1 MKLIKKY
8 ALQQIFITLFIYFL
22 TPSLAAQEIR
32 MINVPDPNFR
42 VMLGIDGIHFD
53 TENNITNPEKAA
65 QMKRMELPELN
76 ISNLSGIEAFTSLQ
90 YLWCGN
96 NKLVVLDLS
105 SNTSLIELYVS
116 GNQLT
121 DLDISKNTSLIELNV
136 MGNQLTDLDISK
148 NTSLIELNVMG
159 NQLTDLDISKNTS
172 LTALFCDNNQLATLD
187 VSKNRNLVFLT
198 CANNKLRQLDLSQNH
213 KLLDLQYG
221 NLDKRQVKISWRV
234 KFQYLLNDILIL
246 DTSNDTK
253 LVYRLI
259 FDALL
264 LLSILFIMFRN
275 PDVKKQSIA
284 LFIFMTLFWVI
295 DIRIKSTM
303 GHGPFSFD
311 LYLPAFWILSFVM
324 LIIFIIFTRKT
335 KKTKWDWTLVFLCTP
350 IVPFAFL
357 VVSNGV
363 PVFPLQ
369 KDGIIQNFVGELVG
383 IVIILGLVKRHNK
396 KHIKMSSS

>member
-1 MKLIKKY
+1 MKLIKKSV
-8 ALQQIFITLFIYFL
+8 LQQIFITLFIYFL
-22 TPSLAAQEIR
+22 TLSLTAQDIR
-32 MINVPDPNFR
+32 KINVPDPNFR
-42 VMLGIDGIHFD
+42 FWLRSFNGIHFD
-53 TENNITNPEKAA
+53 TENNITNPERAA
-65 QMKRMELPELN
+65 QIERLELGEVN
-76 ISNLSGIEAFTSLQ
+76 ISNLSGIEAFKSLQ

-105 SNTSLIELYVS
+105 SNTSLIELIVS

-121 DLDISKNTSLIELNV
+121 DLDISKNTSLTRLHCDGNRLNSLNV
-136 MGNQLTDLDISK
+136 SANPNLSG
-148 NTSLIELNVMG
+148 
-159 NQLTDLDISKNTS
+159 
-172 LTALFCDNNQLATLD
+172 LFCDNNQLVTLD

-198 CANNKLRQLDLSQNH
+198 CANNQLRQLDLSQNH

-275 PDVKKQSIA
+275 PAIKKLSIA
-284 LFIFMTLFWVI
+284 LFIFMTILWI
-295 DIRIKSTM
+295 MDIRTKYTM
-303 GHGPFSFD
+303 GHGQFSLGRLE
-311 LYLPAFWILSFVM
+311 LYSSWVISFVLLLIF
-324 LIIFIIFTRKT
+324 LIITRKGS
-335 KKTKWDWTLVFLCTP
+335 KGKWDWIMIFLCTP
-350 IVPFAFL
+350 IVPYAFWRA
-357 VVSNGV
+357 SYEV
-363 PVFPLQ
+363 PVFILQ

-383 IVIILGLVKRHNK
+383 IVVILVLIKHHNK